1 MSGLDLEPEATSERA
16 RLMAMIDALNAK
28 YGKGMV
34 HLASSG
40 IDGRT
45 RQWGMRQERLTPGY
59 TTAWADMPIAK
70 AV

>member
-1 MSGLDLEPEATSERA
+1 MAT
-16 RLMAMIDALNAK
+16 MDALNAK
-28 YGKGMV
+28 HGKGTV

-40 IDGRT
+40 IDDRT